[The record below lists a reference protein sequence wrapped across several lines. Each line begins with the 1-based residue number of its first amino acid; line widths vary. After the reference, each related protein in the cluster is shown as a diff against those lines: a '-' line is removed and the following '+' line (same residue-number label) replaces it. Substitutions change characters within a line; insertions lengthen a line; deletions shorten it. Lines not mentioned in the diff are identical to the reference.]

1 MSAPRPRR
9 RPRDRHSAR
18 AEPFAVGAAP
28 WLSAALAAL
37 LPVVAVAPAQGQGT
51 WDADLMIDPFPSPYA
66 SDWEANPNIAS
77 LTVFNMT
84 GSEGTVRLTFSITD
98 HRGGV
103 LANGSSDP
111 QTLPPGPTEY
121 HSPFDLSGSFDYD
134 VDIQDVIVRTGRLP
148 EGDYTACTAVSSESG
163 FVLAEACSTFT
174 VLYPDPP
181 MLLTPFDG
189 DRITTEDPFFE
200 WTPLQVPTDHPV
212 RFVLQVA
219 RVEPG
224 QTAHQ
229 ALTSGVPQFQE
240 TDLASTSIQYPLGAL
255 SFEPGERYAWRV
267 QALGPNGYPVSA
279 NDGWS
284 EIWTFTYVDATTGV
298 TAVRISP
305 SADTLVLAG
314 DTTRLEATT
323 LDENDFE
330 LPDTEVEWTS
340 TDPDAASVDSTGLVT
355 AVGPGHTE
363 IVATAGDIADTA
375 SVVASGGG
383 SGLRITFYDPETEE
397 TPELYDLLASG
408 TYEEIAET
416 LEDALRSGTFELPL
430 PAPGG
435 LAAAGDA
442 RRTGRGRV
450 AAAPGPSRRASGP
463 HAPASSAAAAAATA
477 VCEDLEFPYYAYFD
491 ADRRSFA
498 IGMRPPAETAAS
510 VLDCLGLSE
519 LEADRPGQKL
529 ELLFAAAIPEQGAPQ
544 ASVGIRV
551 PFVGLFEDQ
560 PGVHFDY
567 TVLVLNPGRGFEMNA
582 AETLPAGATDVTDF
596 YPYTFEVAGAD
607 GGASGGTDGTTGVAG
622 TGPGALTV
630 YGRMNLANTP
640 IVGLLDAL
648 GYQEHAIALRG
659 AVTYGGSASSKEDSS
674 GATTDRSSIAG
685 RLHLEGKM
693 PRRTPQI
700 GAVAGFVNWA
710 QAGIALDLE
719 LASEGTDGAADT
731 TATDSASDDTT
742 TRITVTPRLTHT
754 MELDLPFPNWPPL
767 TLNGSMAWSGSDTAS
782 AGGTGGGSGTDST
795 SAGSDSTSA
804 GSDSTDAGSG
814 SSTWTL
820 TYQVSSGQ
828 DSTLVLW
835 DFLHLSLGARL
846 AYRQSSSDAPAQ
858 GQLELFGTTGFGSTS
873 DGATV
878 RVAYVRESANCGG
891 EDEPACTTPPD
902 SSTGQPQSA
911 EPTEKQDGGQ
921 WQLTLEKKSVAFG
934 SMFGDLLQLIEG
946 LR

>member
-1 MSAPRPRR
+1 L
-9 RPRDRHSAR
+9 
-18 AEPFAVGAAP
+18 AVHAAP
-28 WLSAALAAL
+28 WLSAAVATL
-37 LPVVAVAPAQGQGT
+37 LPVVGAAPAQGQGT

-98 HRGGV
+98 HLGGV

-134 VDIQDVIVRTGRLP
+134 VDVQDVIVRTGRIP

-163 FVLAEACSTFT
+163 FVLAEACSTFS

-200 WTPLQVPTDHPV
+200 WTPLQVPVDVPV

-219 RVEPG
+219 KVEPG

-240 TDLASTSIQYPLGAL
+240 SDLASTSIQYPLGAL

-284 EIWTFTYVDATTGV
+284 EIWTFSYVDATTGV

-314 DTTRLEATT
+314 DTTRLEATA

-330 LPDTEVEWTS
+330 LPDPEVEWTS
-340 TDPDAASVDSTGLVT
+340 SDPEAASVDSTGLVT
-355 AVGPGHTE
+355 AVGPGHAE

-375 SVVASGGG
+375 SVVARGGG

-416 LEDALRSGTFELPL
+416 LKDALAAGTFELPL

-435 LAAAGDA
+435 LAAAGDD
-442 RRTGRGRV
+442 RGTGRGRV
-450 AAAPGPSRRASGP
+450 AAATTGPRRASGP
-463 HAPASSAAAAAATA
+463 RAPASSAAAATA
-477 VCEDLEFPYYAYFD
+477 ECEDVEFPYYAYFD

-510 VLDCLGLSE
+510 VLRCLELSE

-529 ELLFAAAIPEQGAPQ
+529 EYLFAAAIPEQGAPQ

-551 PFVGLFEDQ
+551 PFVGLFENQ

-567 TVLVLNPGRGFEMNA
+567 AVLVLNLGRGFEMDA
-582 AETLPAGATDVTDF
+582 AGTLPSGATEVTEF

-607 GGASGGTDGTTGVAG
+607 GGASAGTDGTTGVAG

-640 IVGLLDAL
+640 IVGLLDGL

-659 AVTYGGSASSKEDSS
+659 VVTYGGSASSKEGTS
-674 GATTDRSSIAG
+674 GGTTNRSSIAG
-685 RLHLEGKM
+685 RLHLEGKL
-693 PRRTPQI
+693 PRRTPQL
-700 GAVAGFVNWA
+700 GAVARFVNWA
-710 QAGIALDLE
+710 QAGVALDVE

-731 TATDSASDDTT
+731 RETDSASGGTT
-742 TRITVTPRLTHT
+742 TRTTVTPRLTHT

-767 TLNGSMAWSGSDTAS
+767 TLNGSMAWSASDTGP
-782 AGGTGGGSGTDST
+782 AGGTGDGSGTDSPAAGTDST
-795 SAGSDSTSA
+795 SAGSDSTA
-804 GSDSTDAGSG
+804 AGSG
-814 SSTWTL
+814 SSTWAL
-820 TYQVSSGQ
+820 TYQVSSGE

-846 AYRQSSSDAPAQ
+846 AYRQSSSDVPAQ
-858 GQLELFGTTGFGSTS
+858 GQLELFGTSGFGSTS

-878 RVAYVRESANCGG
+878 RVAYVRESADCGG
-891 EDEPACTTPPD
+891 EGEPACTTPTD
-902 SSTGQPQSA
+902 ASTGPSRPP
-911 EPTEKQDGGQ
+911 EPGERQDGGQ
-921 WQLTLEKKSVAFG
+921 WELTLEKKSVAFG